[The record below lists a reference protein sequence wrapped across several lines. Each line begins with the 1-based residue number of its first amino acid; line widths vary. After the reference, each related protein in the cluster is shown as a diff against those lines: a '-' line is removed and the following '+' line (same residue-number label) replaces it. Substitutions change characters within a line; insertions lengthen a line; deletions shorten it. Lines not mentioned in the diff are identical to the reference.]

1 MDARTY
7 AESELVTNRASVLL
21 WGGTPADRA
30 AWAQEAAELAGRPLI
45 TVTRLEQLPAAL
57 GVRDTVLYV
66 PDVLAL
72 GDAGQQL
79 FVRSLTSL
87 EDRPKLVLGLGRS
100 DASARNAG
108 LLRDDLH
115 YRLRMG
121 ILNLEEPGLREAIAA
136 RRLAAA
142 RRPRAAAR
150 PTPLARPTATAS
162 APRFGAPP
170 PSAVAQARVAPAR
183 PSAPRPKP
191 KPTRPKAAARKRP
204 AARAKPARSHKAT
217 HKATKKKSSKRR

>member
-7 AESELVTNRASVLL
+7 AESELLVNRASVLL

-57 GVRDTVLYV
+57 AVRDTVLHL

-79 FVRSLTSL
+79 LVRSLTSL

-100 DASARNAG
+100 DTSARNAG
-108 LLRDDLH
+108 LLREDLH

-121 ILNLEEPGLREAIAA
+121 LLNLDEPGLQEAIAA
-136 RRLAAA
+136 RRLAAS
-142 RRPRAAAR
+142 RR
-150 PTPLARPTATAS
+150 
-162 APRFGAPP
+162 PP
-170 PSAVAQARVAPAR
+170 PSARSMPAARPLGTPSLPAR
-183 PSAPRPKP
+183 GTPGRPSTPRAAP

-204 AARAKPARSHKAT
+204 AARAKPARSHKAP
-217 HKATKKKSSKRR
+217 KKKSSKRR

>member
-7 AESELVTNRASVLL
+7 AESELVVNRASVLL
-21 WGGTPADRA
+21 WGGTPSDRA

-45 TVTRLEQLPAAL
+45 TVTRLEQLPTAL
-57 GVRDTVLYV
+57 AVRDTVLYL

-79 FVRSLTSL
+79 LVRSLTSL

-108 LLRDDLH
+108 MLREDLH

-121 ILNLEEPGLREAIAA
+121 LLNLDEPALREAIAA
-136 RRLAAA
+136 RRLAAS
-142 RRPRAAAR
+142 RRPPSSAR
-150 PTPLARPTATAS
+150 PAPVARPPGTAAP
-162 APRFGAPP
+162 PRFGAA
-170 PSAVAQARVAPAR
+170 PSTTSRVAPAR
-183 PSAPRPKP
+183 PSTPRAAP
-191 KPTRPKAAARKRP
+191 KPTGRKAAARKRP
-204 AARAKPARSHKAT
+204 AARAKPARSHKPP
-217 HKATKKKSSKRR
+217 KKKSSKRR